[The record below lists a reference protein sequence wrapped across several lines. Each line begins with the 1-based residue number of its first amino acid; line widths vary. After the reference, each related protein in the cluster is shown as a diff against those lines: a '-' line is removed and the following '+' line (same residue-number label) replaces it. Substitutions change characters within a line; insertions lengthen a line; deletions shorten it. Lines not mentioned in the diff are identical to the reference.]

1 MPTHLIDVSQ
11 TDFPSA
17 VIDESRRRPVVVDF
31 WAEWCGPCKV
41 LGPVLERLAGEAGGS
56 WLLAKVDV
64 DQNQALA
71 QQFGV
76 QGIPTVVAFR
86 DGQVVNRFTGALGES
101 EVRAFI
107 DSIVPTE
114 ADLTAAEAE
123 MAYDRGEVA
132 VAEAGFRA
140 VLDHDGAHEIAGLG
154 LATILLDRNDPAAA
168 LEVLARLPR
177 SEDVRRMESA
187 ARLWSDAGD
196 VETLAAAAAASGSPE
211 DRLAYAKALSVNGD
225 AADAMEIL
233 VELVG
238 ERGEHSE
245 VARVAL
251 LDLFEVL
258 GHDHALVGTYRRRLA
273 SALF

>member
-1 MPTHLIDVSQ
+1 E
-11 TDFPSA
+11 
-17 VIDESRRRPVVVDF
+17 ESRRRPVVVDF

-41 LGPVLERLAGEAGGS
+41 LGPMLERLAAEGAGS

-86 DGQVVNRFTGALGES
+86 DGQVVNQFTGALGEPQ
-101 EVRAFI
+101 VRSFLQ
-107 DSIVPTE
+107 SIVPTE
-114 ADLTAAEAE
+114 LDMAAAAAEA
-123 MAYDRGEVA
+123 AYDEGDVA
-132 VAEAGFRA
+132 GAEAGFGA
-140 VLDHDGAHEIAGLG
+140 VLEQDPAHEIAGLG
-154 LATILLDRNDPAAA
+154 LATILLDRNDAAAA

-187 ARLWSDAGD
+187 GRLWGDAGD
-196 VETLAAAAAASGSPE
+196 VESLAEAAAASGAPG

-233 VELVG
+233 VDLVS
-238 ERGEHSE
+238 ERGELAE
-245 VARVAL
+245 EARVAL

>member
-1 MPTHLIDVSQ
+1 MAAHLIDVSQ
-11 TDFPSA
+11 ADFPHA

-41 LGPVLERLAGEAGGS
+41 LGPLLERLAAEGAGS

-71 QQFGV
+71 QQFGI

-86 DGQVVNRFTGALGES
+86 DGQVVNRFTGALGEPQ
-101 EVRAFI
+101 VRSFI

-114 ADLTAAEAE
+114 LDLAAIEAEA
-123 MAYDRGEVA
+123 AYDRGDVGL
-132 VAEAGFRA
+132 AESGFRA
-140 VLDHDGAHEIAGLG
+140 VLERDPAHETAGLG
-154 LATILLDRNDPAAA
+154 LATILLDRNDAPTA
-168 LEVLARLPR
+168 LEILAKLPR

-196 VETLAAAAAASGSPE
+196 VESLAAAAETSGSPE

-225 AADAMEIL
+225 AAAAMEIL
-233 VELVG
+233 VDLVG
-238 ERGEHSE
+238 ERGEHAE
-245 VARVAL
+245 DARVAL

-258 GHDHALVGTYRRRLA
+258 GNDHALVGTYRRRLA

>member
-1 MPTHLIDVSQ
+1 MTTHVLDVSQ
-11 TDFPSA
+11 ADFPET
-17 VIDESRRRPVVVDF
+17 VIDESRRRPVVIDF

-41 LGPVLERLAGEAGGS
+41 LGPTLERLAAEGAGT

-76 QGIPTVVAFR
+76 QGIPTVVAIR
-86 DGQVVNRFTGALGES
+86 DGHVVNRFTGALPEPQVQS
-101 EVRAFI
+101 FI

-114 ADLTAAEAE
+114 ADMAAAAAEA
-123 MAYDRGEVA
+123 AYDRGEVGA
-132 VAEAGFRA
+132 AETAFRS
-140 VLDHDGAHEIAGLG
+140 VLDADPAHEIAGLG
-154 LATILLDRNDPAAA
+154 LATILLDRNDAASA

-196 VETLAAAAAASGSPE
+196 VEALAAQAAASGSAE

-225 AADAMEIL
+225 AAEAMEIL
-233 VELVG
+233 VDLVG
-238 ERGEHSE
+238 ERGEAAE
-245 VARVAL
+245 EARVAL

-258 GHDHALVGTYRRRLA
+258 GNDHALVGTFRRRLA

>member
-1 MPTHLIDVSQ
+1 MPTHLLDVSQ
-11 TDFPSA
+11 TDFPHA
-17 VIDESRRRPVVVDF
+17 VIEESRRRPVVVDF
-31 WAEWCGPCKV
+31 WAEWCGPCKT
-41 LGPVLERLAGEAGGS
+41 LGPMLERLAAEGEGS

-86 DGQVVNRFTGALGES
+86 DGQVVNQFTGALGETQ
-101 EVRAFI
+101 VRSFLE
-107 DSIVPTE
+107 SIVPSE
-114 ADLTAAEAE
+114 LDMSAAEAE
-123 MAYDRGEVA
+123 AAYDQGDVA
-132 VAEAGFRA
+132 GAEEGFRT
-140 VLDHDGAHEIAGLG
+140 VLDRDPAHEIAGLG
-154 LATILLDRNDPAAA
+154 LATVLLDRNDATAA
-168 LEVLARLPR
+168 LAVLARLPR

-187 ARLWSDAGD
+187 ARLWGDAGN
-196 VETLAAAAAASGSPE
+196 VEELAAAAAASGSPR

-238 ERGEHSE
+238 ERGELAE
-245 VARVAL
+245 EARVAL

-258 GHDHALVGTYRRRLA
+258 GHDHALVATYRRRLA